1 MGFGMAQ
8 NGMVKA
14 VWDECGTA
22 HAVVGSILKEDDQF
36 IEIVLSDGTDLRISK
51 SRIIKVERPGR
62 GGH

>member
-1 MGFGMAQ
+1 MAQ

-36 IEIVLSDGTDLRISK
+36 IELVLSDGTNLRISK
-51 SRIIKVERPGR
+51 SRIIKIERPGR
-62 GGH
+62 GGL

>member
-1 MGFGMAQ
+1 MAQ

-36 IEIVLSDGTDLRISK
+36 IELVLSNGTDLRIAK
-51 SRIIKVERPGR
+51 SRIIKIEQLGR
-62 GGH
+62 GGY

>member
-1 MGFGMAQ
+1 MAQ

-36 IEIVLSDGTDLRISK
+36 IELVLSNGTNLRISK
-51 SRIIKVERPGR
+51 SRIIKIEQLGR
-62 GGH
+62 GGY